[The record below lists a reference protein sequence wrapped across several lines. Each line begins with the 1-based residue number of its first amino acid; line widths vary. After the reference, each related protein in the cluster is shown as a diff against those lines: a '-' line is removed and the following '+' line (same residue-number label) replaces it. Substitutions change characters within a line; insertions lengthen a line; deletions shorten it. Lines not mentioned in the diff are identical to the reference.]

1 MNKKL
6 IATLAGA
13 LVLPASMVAMGA
25 TDYSIYGR
33 VVAGLDWQDSDKAGE
48 SATWDLGATGKNGN
62 GNQQSRLGFK
72 ADRDLG
78 NGLSAGFKLEQ
89 GFNADDGPNNQRHRY
104 VYLSGGFGT
113 VTIGNQ
119 NNPYLMGAN
128 WSQEWYLGGNTV
140 GSFREEGIGY
150 SNSWGA
156 FSLGVLLTGD
166 NGNAATT
173 PITRIAD
180 TRTDLTQGS
189 VTPETDGALI
199 ARLTADGVPGSG
211 GDTLIRVSNP
221 TASGSTAYV
230 PETPAERATRL
241 LAANAAAAAANE
253 RVADETIDK
262 TIIGASYDFGVAKV
276 GVGYNGDNTDSGYD
290 WTSIGVSGSLDAFG
304 YYVGYQTKD
313 DARPDSEEDVS
324 GWGTFLYYDASEAD
338 RLYLEYE
345 AEEDDFGA
353 DNERTYTILGYS
365 HNFGAGTRFIGEY
378 RTTDD
383 DGNDEEPSR
392 LALTM
397 MVSF

>member
-33 VVAGLDWQDSDKAGE
+33 VIAGLDWQDSDAAGE

-128 WSQEWYLGGNTV
+128 WAQEWYLGGNTV

-156 FSLGVLLTGD
+156 FSLNVLLTGD

-173 PITRIAD
+173 PITRIATD
-180 TRTDLTQGS
+180 TDPDTAGVQA
-189 VTPETDGALI
+189 ETDGALI
-199 ARLTADGVPGSG
+199 ERLTAAGVPGSG
-211 GDTLIRVSNP
+211 GDSLIRAEANNLGV
-221 TASGSTAYV
+221 YV
-230 PETPAERATRL
+230 PETEAERATRL
-241 LAANAAAAAANE
+241 LAANAAAAAANK

-290 WTSIGVSGSLDAFG
+290 WTSIGVSGAFDNFG
-304 YYVGYQTKD
+304 YYVGYQTKS
-313 DARPDSEEDVS
+313 DARSDMDEDVS

>member
-89 GFNADDGPNNQRHRY
+89 GFDADSGPNNQRHRY

-166 NGNAATT
+166 NGDAATT

-180 TRTDLTQGS
+180 TDPAMTGDQA
-189 VTPETDGALI
+189 ETDGALI
-199 ARLTADGVPGSG
+199 DRLTAAGVPGSG
-211 GDTLIRVSNP
+211 GDSLIRAEANNLGV
-221 TASGSTAYV
+221 YV
-230 PETPAERATRL
+230 PETEAERATRL

-276 GVGYNGDNTDSGYD
+276 GFGYNADNTDSTFD
-290 WTSIGVSGSLDAFG
+290 WTAVGVSGSFDRFG
-304 YYVGYQTKD
+304 YYVGYQKKS
-313 DARPDSEEDVS
+313 DAKSDSDNDVN